1 MEIPYRHLPQLNKLK
16 AHLETGS
23 LCEDPESNVNFNIF
37 KSLLLMQRKEA
48 ERNKRAILEDD
59 TIDNSIQ
66 EPSITQV

>member
-1 MEIPYRHLPQLNKLK
+1 
-16 AHLETGS
+16 
-23 LCEDPESNVNFNIF
+23 
-37 KSLLLMQRKEA
+37 MQRKEA